1 MDFFAEFN
9 NFQKEIFKNIFANP
23 FQNQSNTSDAQKN
36 KENIKV
42 EQSIQITAKKESPS
56 QRQTKR
62 KRRASSNFVVDE
74 NSNLKDSQTKSNAKL
89 NKSETRI
96 LLEEKSKT
104 LHQVNIYETPR
115 KSFLIPPNEEI
126 NGKGVRRGRSKY
138 RTSKSGM
145 DELPAKVFN
154 EMCQEEFLCVFGL
167 KRMI

>member
-9 NFQKEIFKNIFANP
+9 NFQKEIFKNVFANP
-23 FQNQSNTSDAQKN
+23 FQNQSSTSDAQRSREK
-36 KENIKV
+36 IKV
-42 EQSIQITAKKESPS
+42 EQSIQITVKKESPS

-62 KRRASSNFVVDE
+62 KRRASSNFIVDE
-74 NSNLKDSQTKSNAKL
+74 ISNLESAKSSVKL

-115 KSFLIPPNEEI
+115 KSFLIPLNDEI
-126 NGKGVRRGRSKY
+126 NEKGVRRGRSKF
-138 RTSKSGM
+138 RASKVGM
-145 DELPAKVFN
+145 NELPVKVFN
-154 EMCQEEFLCVFGL
+154 EMCQEEFLFVFGL